1 VAVVVV
7 AVAAAAVARA
17 ASTAAAEVDA
27 TEMSETDIQTLMPV
41 AAALGETWAQER
53 ALDLRSNERDVVG
66 AWPGTLREA
75 RSLVL
80 ARIPAMRGRPTDPD
94 ALLALSRAA
103 YSAARRSW
111 EAISEPDPEA

>member
-1 VAVVVV
+1 
-7 AVAAAAVARA
+7 
-17 ASTAAAEVDA
+17 
-27 TEMSETDIQTLMPV
+27 MSETELQTLIPL

-53 ALDLRSNERDVVG
+53 ALDLQTHERDVVG
-66 AWPGTLREA
+66 AWPGTVREA

-94 ALLALSRAA
+94 ALQLLARAA
-103 YSAARRSW
+103 YTAARRSW